1 MIRLLV
7 HLRQHRSLS
16 LVASCA
22 PAVMFAIVSVFVLTA
37 CVAANR
43 SCSTRRTGC
52 RSTSKNLRFAP
63 TVTPL
68 PTRLFAGR
76 SLSPYRVSQATRL
89 IVVRT
94 LSISC
99 WPDCTMKRH
108 HTHSVCE
115 PWATSI
121 DQCATRPTRFCHLHY
136 RDGQFLLDDH
146 LPPESLQ
153 TSVNLGTNTDRD
165 RHTAAGDRQLGT
177 GPLPSLRTVV
187 CLIFLSGYG
196 VGPPPQIVVDS
207 QQHEPPSIQVALA
220 TGYCAGWKATRLVSI
235 FHSATSCDESGGCR
249 SHAPAVPGSGIPTS
263 GISVCFT
270 SLEARAHSESSCWPG
285 PASQWRTPP
294 ESGCV

>member
-1 MIRLLV
+1 MSFHVKELKVRSNRYPVANASIRGQV
-7 HLRQHRSLS
+7 
-16 LVASCA
+16 VV
-22 PAVMFAIVSVFVLTA
+22 PVS
-37 CVAANR
+37 
-43 SCSTRRTGC
+43 G
-52 RSTSKNLRFAP
+52 
-63 TVTPL
+63 
-68 PTRLFAGR
+68 FAGNAVDHR
-76 SLSPYRVSQATRL
+76 QS
-89 IVVRT
+89 VVNFLLAR
-94 LSISC
+94 
-99 WPDCTMKRH
+99 DCTMKRH

-165 RHTAAGDRQLGT
+165 RHTAAGDRQVGT

-249 SHAPAVPGSGIPTS
+249 SHAPAAPGSGIPTS

-270 SLEARAHSESSCWPG
+270 SLEARARSESSCWPG